1 MLPYLLDIG
10 FLTVRIW
17 DVLDILIVAYLI
29 FSVYKLLRGSIAFNI
44 FIGVITLFFIWWV
57 VGALKMDLLTA
68 LLNQFVSVGVIIL
81 IIVFQPE
88 VRRFLLLLGNNT
100 LRRRS
105 NLVRRLLDRNW
116 GAEKTTRPRQAEINE
131 IKSALLSMSRK
142 KCGAL
147 VVLAKDMDMEV
158 FSNTGI
164 QLKARIS
171 KPLLESIFSKE
182 SPLHDGAVVVTNH
195 LVEAASCI
203 LPVSDTT
210 KLPQSLGLRH
220 RAALGITERLGVV
233 TFVVSEENGII
244 SFAWKGKL
252 ERPLD
257 EARLEELLLQHYE

>member
-1 MLPYLLDIG
+1 MLPLQIEIG
-10 FLTVRIW
+10 FLSIRIW

-29 FSVYKLLRGSIAFNI
+29 YSVYKLLRGSIAFNI

-57 VGALKMDLLTA
+57 VGALEMDLLKS
-68 LLNQFVSVGVIIL
+68 LLNQFASVGVIIL

-105 NLVRRLLDRNW
+105 NLLRRLLDRNLSSS
-116 GAEKTTRPRQAEINE
+116 EDQRPRRSEIQE

-147 VVLAKDMDMEV
+147 IVVSKDMDMEV
-158 FSNTGI
+158 FNNTGI
-164 QLKARIS
+164 QLSARIS
-171 KPLLESIFSKE
+171 KPLLESIFAKE
-182 SPLHDGAVVVTNH
+182 SPLHDGAVVISNH

-210 KLPQSLGLRH
+210 ALPQSLGLRH
-220 RAALGITERLGVV
+220 RAAVGITERLGVV
-233 TFVVSEENGII
+233 TFVVSEETGTI
-244 SFAWKGKL
+244 SFASKGKL
-252 ERPLD
+252 ERPVD
-257 EARLEELLLQHYE
+257 EERLEELLKLHCA